1 MRTVAQHYA
10 DALAEVAIEQK
21 NAEVVR
27 REFGDFLALLSES
40 AQLGIVL
47 GSPAVSRANKHG
59 VAQALVERMGAS
71 RTLRNFLFVVIDQRR
86 VRLLPEIQQ
95 AFETQ
100 LDHLEGIARAD
111 VRSARTLSDREK
123 KQLRA
128 ALERL
133 SGRRVEADYQTDPAL
148 IAGAVVRVG
157 STIYDGSVRTQLE
170 RLRARLESQ

>member
-10 DALAEVAIEQK
+10 DALAEVAIAQK
-21 NAEVVR
+21 NAEAVR
-27 REFGDFLALLSES
+27 RELRDFLGLLRES
-40 AQLGIVL
+40 AQLGILL
-47 GSPAVSRANKHG
+47 GSPAVSRTNKHA

-86 VRLLPEIQQ
+86 MRLLPEIQQ
-95 AFETQ
+95 AFEAQ
-100 LDHLEGIARAD
+100 LDQLEGIARAD
-111 VRSARTLSDREK
+111 VRSARDLDDGEK
-123 KQLRA
+123 KELQA
-128 ALERL
+128 VLERL
-133 SGRRVEADYQTDPAL
+133 SGRRVEAYYEIDPGL

>member
-1 MRTVAQHYA
+1 MRTIAQHYA
-10 DALAEVAIEQK
+10 DALADVAISEK
-21 NAEVVR
+21 SAEKVSG
-27 REFGDFLALLSES
+27 EFRDFLALLQES
-40 AQLGIVL
+40 AQLGIL
-47 GSPAVSRANKHG
+47 LSSPAVSRANKHG
-59 VAQALVERMGAS
+59 VAQALVERMKAS

-86 VRLLPEIQQ
+86 MSLLPEIQE
-95 AFETQ
+95 AFEAQ
-100 LDHLEGIARAD
+100 LDDRQGVARAS
-111 VRSARTLSDREK
+111 VTSARDLKAGEK

-133 SGRRVEADYQTDPAL
+133 SGRRVEAHYELDPAL